1 MADSRDVLDTHLAD
15 LAAALLPYREVAG
28 LLGRWG
34 SELAWTLGNG
44 GRLLVAGNG
53 GSAAEAQHLAAE
65 LVGKLRHDRTPL
77 SAIAL
82 CAETASLT
90 AIGNDFGYEELFAR
104 QVRAHGRPGDILLL
118 LSTSGRSPNLLAAAR
133 AGREVGMR
141 CWACTGPAPNPL
153 AELCGDVL
161 AVPAADPQVVQ
172 ELHLV
177 SAHVLCAYVDQALPA
192 VLEFAESRPGAIWS
206 TGPRGSPRRASAS
219 RARGVGQAMPPPP
232 LVAS

>member
-1 MADSRDVLDTHLAD
+1 MTDTEPLLDGHLAR
-15 LAAALLPYREVAG
+15 LAAALPPYRQVAAM
-28 LLGRWG
+28 LSRWG

-65 LVGKLRHDRTPL
+65 LVGKLRDDRTPL
-77 SAIAL
+77 SAVAL
-82 CAETASLT
+82 TAETSSLT
-90 AIGNDFGYEELFAR
+90 AISNDFGFEEVFAR

-118 LSTSGRSPNLLAAAR
+118 LSTSGRSRNLLAAAR
-133 AGREVGMR
+133 AGRAAGLH

-153 AELCGDVL
+153 ARVCPEVL

-177 SAHVLCAYVDQALPA
+177 TAHLLCEYVDRTLPD
-192 VLEFAESRPGAIWS
+192 VLGLAGVVSELPVMDLNGSRP
-206 TGPRGSPRRASAS
+206 
-219 RARGVGQAMPPPP
+219 
-232 LVAS
+232 